1 MKKWSA
7 NQLIPVHTLVEDALV
22 DGEQAVRVVKK
33 DKVEQPDENTYAAC
47 RGVAL
52 RDGVVQLRLRSRLL
66 PDAPEYA
73 RGFVGLV
80 FRAKADGSEFESFY
94 VRPTNG
100 RDCTDPVRRAHGC
113 QYFSYPGYTFGY
125 FREFGITAYEAPVE
139 LSLDEWFTLKAVI
152 RGRHA
157 EFYVNEKLALTVED
171 LKHGS
176 GDAGM
181 LGVYVDVGTE
191 AFLSGLEIVR
201 EE

>member
-22 DGEQAVRVVKK
+22 DGERAVRVVKK

-66 PDAPEYA
+66 PDAPECA

-94 VRPTNG
+94 VRPHQ
-100 RDCTDPVRRAHGC
+100 R
-113 QYFSYPGYTFGY
+113 PG
-125 FREFGITAYEAPVE
+125 
-139 LSLDEWFTLKAVI
+139 L
-152 RGRHA
+152 H
-157 EFYVNEKLALTVED
+157 
-171 LKHGS
+171 
-176 GDAGM
+176 
-181 LGVYVDVGTE
+181 
-191 AFLSGLEIVR
+191 
-201 EE
+201 